1 MLPEEHRAL
10 PRQRIRTESKKE
22 LKVFSGASLMFGFH
36 SGPPP
41 NNRPLTRPPHLED
54 AESRWGLL
62 AGAGPFP
69 PTFRHQEA
77 GQMDLEMAR
86 RRCRFASDSA
96 VSRCIQRG
104 FSLQHASAGY
114 PFGNVQ
120 HMMRSPQA
128 PSLQQPGAAHYGYS
142 VHQRAAE
149 LQRSQSEM
157 HPAPNPQ
164 RIHLQQFLHSLH
176 ALVESGLSYAGWQAD
191 VNCLRNDAATLVAA
205 DWTSECFQRW
215 LHMNRRIAH
224 MRAKQHFCASE
235 QATTAVSKDLEKD
248 NASAQRQE
256 QAASEQ
262 QHAQQAR
269 CQRCQRKVCLLPC
282 VASRRTLPC
291 QWQREAEP
299 EDAPEENQKRERGGA
314 EAEAEA
320 VAAVAD
326 GGEEEAVAGEG
337 AEAAVEV
344 KCSDTK
350 AGRLHE
356 QLLVA
361 EGAIVR
367 REEWH
372 GASARRTSNGA
383 GDDMGMVNAD
393 ERADFEQSRGT
404 SAAGLR
410 QHKAN
415 APAGPSRATCAPPQE
430 VNGMSL
436 LFREG
441 QGAGLDQDDG
451 RAGYAQEEQ
460 EKEKRWT
467 TRHRRENVGGRLDCT
482 PSRGGTDVQGAETS
496 REQCEKVRDDLFDA
510 TNHSLWAT
518 EHLKRKAH
526 DELRE
531 PGHPSKGGQEAA
543 APQDYAQCPR
553 AEQEERG
560 REGER
565 ERGGNRAGARGRDG
579 MTGSGAQDTDLLQS
593 LGTASAGKRQKCE
606 LRHTRNDDECALR
619 DCEQCPLLAPYE
631 YPWAMPAG
639 HGITSTPVLGGFAVR
654 GFSTSLIGTQQTD
667 VDGHGLSFSGAVVRM
682 RESQRRQEHK
692 KDRLRKEESKAVE
705 EATSAAKFVGSGGE
719 HKSSVSRDYPCE
731 LTRIVA
737 SIDTGSQDI
746 QDVDGEARMLR
757 VGGDAEPAS
766 PLHARAREHSD
777 CEKDNGKCER
787 RDGERGKAV
796 TGETAE
802 EEEGEGHRA
811 SGREE
816 GAGEMRASR
825 KDRMDVDDELRGGAG
840 QNSQGEA
847 QTMAE
852 FLDKH
857 PAIDKVHYRD
867 GSREGAR
874 QGDEGYCLGDMDHDD
889 ISTVH
894 LFDGDAGAARVE
906 AGGRG
911 RVEGSDEAK
920 GAFEEAVKGKGRG
933 RRGQDTDAQ
942 RLVRKK
948 NEMTTGFWQDT
959 YSLLADF
966 RRRHG
971 HLCLPVPSSRDT
983 GSNFKR
989 FCACVCAR
997 ACMRVFVCVRVRV
1010 CLSVWLVCVCG
1021 CARGCE

>member
-1 MLPEEHRAL
+1 
-10 PRQRIRTESKKE
+10 
-22 LKVFSGASLMFGFH
+22 
-36 SGPPP
+36 
-41 NNRPLTRPPHLED
+41 
-54 AESRWGLL
+54 
-62 AGAGPFP
+62 
-69 PTFRHQEA
+69 
-77 GQMDLEMAR
+77 
-86 RRCRFASDSA
+86 
-96 VSRCIQRG
+96 
-104 FSLQHASAGY
+104 
-114 PFGNVQ
+114 
-120 HMMRSPQA
+120 
-128 PSLQQPGAAHYGYS
+128 
-142 VHQRAAE
+142 
-149 LQRSQSEM
+149 
-157 HPAPNPQ
+157 
-164 RIHLQQFLHSLH
+164 
-176 ALVESGLSYAGWQAD
+176 
-191 VNCLRNDAATLVAA
+191 
-205 DWTSECFQRW
+205 
-215 LHMNRRIAH
+215 
-224 MRAKQHFCASE
+224 MRAKQHFCASK
-235 QATTAVSKDLEKD
+235 QATTAGSKDLEKD

-256 QAASEQ
+256 QAAHEQ

-269 CQRCQRKVCLLPC
+269 CQRCQRKVCLLSC
-282 VASRRTLPC
+282 GATCRTLPC

-299 EDAPEENQKRERGGA
+299 EDAPEENHKRERGGA

-320 VAAVAD
+320 VIAVAD

-344 KCSDTK
+344 KCSETQ

-367 REEWH
+367 REEGH

-383 GDDMGMVNAD
+383 GDDTGMVDAD
-393 ERADFEQSRGT
+393 ERADFEKSRGT
-404 SAAGLR
+404 SAEGLR
-410 QHKAN
+410 QHEADE
-415 APAGPSRATCAPPQE
+415 PTGHPRATCAPPQE

-451 RAGYAQEEQ
+451 QAGYAQKEQKKEE
-460 EKEKRWT
+460 RWT
-467 TRHRRENVGGRLDCT
+467 TRYRGENVGGRLDCT
-482 PSRGGTDVQGAETS
+482 PLRGGTDVQGAETS

-518 EHLKRKAH
+518 ERLKRKAH

-543 APQDYAQCPR
+543 APQDYAAQCTR
-553 AEQEERG
+553 AGQEERR

-565 ERGGNRAGARGRDG
+565 ERGEEREGVRGGDG
-579 MTGSGAQDTDLLQS
+579 MTGSGAQDTVLLQS

-606 LRHTRNDDECALR
+606 LTHTRNDDECALR
-619 DCEQCPLLAPYE
+619 DCEQFPLLAPYA

-639 HGITSTPVLGGFAVR
+639 HGITSTPVVGGFAVR
-654 GFSTSLIGTQQTD
+654 GFSSSLIGPQQTD
-667 VDGHGLSFSGAVVRM
+667 VDGHGLSFSEAVVRM

-692 KDRLRKEESKAVE
+692 KDRMRQEDSKAVE

-719 HKSSVSRDYPCE
+719 HKSSVFEVSTP

-737 SIDTGSQDI
+737 SIDTGSQDV

-757 VGGDAEPAS
+757 VGGDAAQAS
-766 PLHARAREHSD
+766 PLHARAR
-777 CEKDNGKCER
+777 CAKDNGECER

-802 EEEGEGHRA
+802 EEEGGRHGA

-816 GAGEMRASR
+816 GGGEVRASR

-840 QNSQGEA
+840 QDSPGEA

-867 GSREGAR
+867 GSREEAR
-874 QGDEGYCLGDMDHDD
+874 QGEEGYCHGEEGYCHRDMGHDD
-889 ISTVH
+889 MSTVN

-911 RVEGSDEAK
+911 RVLGSDEAE

-933 RRGQDTDAQ
+933 RRGKDTDAQ
-942 RLVRKK
+942 SLVRKK
-948 NEMTTGFWQDT
+948 NEMTTGFWHDT

-966 RRRHG
+966 RRLHG

-983 GSNFKR
+983 GSNYKR
-989 FCACVCAR
+989 FCVCAR
-997 ACMRVFVCVRVRV
+997 ARVCVCLCVCVCVCVCLCGVRV
-1010 CLSVWLVCVCG
+1010 CV
-1021 CARGCE
+1021 CARAGVSE